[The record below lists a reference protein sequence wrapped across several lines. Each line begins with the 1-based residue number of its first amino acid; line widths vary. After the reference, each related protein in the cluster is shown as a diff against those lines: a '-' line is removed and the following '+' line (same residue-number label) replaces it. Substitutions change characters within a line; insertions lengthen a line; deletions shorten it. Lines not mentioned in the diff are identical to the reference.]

1 MFPADL
7 LGEIEKSTEKD
18 LAYDMYEIVLV
29 QVCVSDP
36 DGHWPQ
42 VQEKSVKEPNFLDL
56 PALYIYN
63 KYIYSNIFYKP
74 NTLGQTSAIGCC
86 RKAFQKCKNQLVEK
100 TFGRNETLA

>member
-56 PALYIYN
+56 PALYIY
-63 KYIYSNIFYKP
+63 I
-74 NTLGQTSAIGCC
+74 
-86 RKAFQKCKNQLVEK
+86 
-100 TFGRNETLA
+100 